1 MLHPDPYELLAAQF
15 TPTGIK
21 LEGPYENTRNE
32 VHADLYKAIIR
43 EVYGVTD
50 VIVAHHIVFVRED
63 KRSDGFSYTLVIEV
77 PSADTLIFDH
87 DVAAKLWPRTWQEK
101 LPMLALAP
109 IEKRDELLKAYFDNR
124 VQGVD

>member
-1 MLHPDPYELLAAQF
+1 MSDINLNANPEIQQQF

-21 LEGPYENTRNE
+21 LEGPYENTRNTL
-32 VHADLYKAIIR
+32 HADLYKAIIR

-50 VIVAHHIVFVRED
+50 VIIAHHIVFVRED
-63 KRSDGFSYTLVIEV
+63 HRSDGFAYQIVIEV

-87 DVAAKLWPRTWQEK
+87 DVACKLWPRTWQDK

-109 IEKRDELLKAYFDNR
+109 IEKRDALLRAYCEQR
-124 VQGVD
+124 GE